1 MNAKNDTLRSQP
13 RFLPRLAGRFAFT
26 LIELLVVIAIIAI
39 LAAMLLPAL
48 SKAKA
53 KAMSTNCMNNERQCG
68 LGVIMFADDN
78 DDYVPPGRE
87 AFGMRGMQYT
97 AYSTNQTHQGNLPT
111 YIATYVGRPA
121 ANATTQECNIFFC
134 PTRLKEPVVKS
145 CYGVNRNGFGVYAP
159 TPVPALRMSAINAFP
174 GGASRNWMLSDIDA
188 GNMKIAGH
196 LDEIYNNVV
205 HGTVRNIVY
214 FDGHAAAVKVTKN
227 DDWTSTSYGK

>member
-1 MNAKNDTLRSQP
+1 MAVGLINRRA
-13 RFLPRLAGRFAFT
+13 AGRGFT

-53 KAMSTNCMNNERQCG
+53 KAMSINCMNNQRQCG
-68 LGVIMFADDN
+68 MGVIMFADDN
-78 DDYVPPGRE
+78 DDYVPPGP
-87 AFGMRGMQYT
+87 GVPYGCRGMQLT
-97 AYSTNQTHQGNLPT
+97 GYSTNVIHQGQLAT

-121 ANATTQECNIFFC
+121 PNQTTQECNIFYC
-134 PTRLKEPVVKS
+134 PTRRNEPVVKA
-145 CYGVNRNGFGVYAP
+145 CYGVNRHALGVYAP
-159 TPVPALRMSAINAFP
+159 TPIPAVRMSAINAFS

-227 DDWTSTSYGK
+227 DDWTSWSYGQ